1 MKGLVTHRVEIGDS
15 LQRIARQYDLD
26 NWQEIAEIN
35 RLEPPY
41 INSIFEDD
49 TYKDND
55 RVAEVGDLILI
66 PTPQAYTIA
75 DNKDK
80 KEIEATAYGKDLDL
94 YHRKTVDHEI
104 KGRLEINQADVDTV
118 TGLENLGQQLQSRLS
133 VTKGTLFMHPEFG
146 SELYKYYGKNYSQ
159 ENVNKIMFE
168 IESCIRSDFRVKD
181 IKEIDIK
188 VVKGQVIFNAEVIP
202 IEPGKP
208 FSFKYII

>member
-49 TYKDND
+49 TYKGND

-66 PTPQAYTIA
+66 PTAQAYTIA

-104 KGRLEINQADVDTV
+104 KGHLEINRADVDTV

-133 VTKGTLFMHPEFG
+133 VTKGSLFMHPEFG

-181 IKEIDIK
+181 IKEIDVK
-188 VVKGQVIFNAEVIP
+188 VVEGQVIFNAEVIP